1 MTNDPRC
8 YSEHCSDC
16 EKIVTRAYRELRSKG
31 QSDREA
37 FLSAVRV
44 LEIRHPGEDRNS
56 YFLRV
61 AQWLGTE
68 RGPEPQRQ

>member
-1 MTNDPRC
+1 MSNKVPCFDAGCIECR
-8 YSEHCSDC
+8 E
-16 EKIVTRAYRELRSKG
+16 IVTRAYRELRSRG
-31 QSDREA
+31 SSDREA

-61 AQWLGTE
+61 AQWLGTSS
-68 RGPEPQRQ
+68 QT